1 MGLLDVL
8 GLTATGQ
15 IVVGAAKP
23 GEGSAAS
30 AAKTLP
36 IWQKAK
42 DKAGGQISQLQS
54 ALRETGHPL
63 LMRIADQGLNGIT
76 DRLQVGLQT
85 ALMEFD
91 GAVAGHRI
99 RQRDKALEAVADF
112 KKFLA
117 DDPGLPLLAVNPL
130 GVTMTLR
137 EDLVK
142 AMATLEASLV
152 Y

>member
-1 MGLLDVL
+1 MSLLDVL
-8 GLTATGQ
+8 GLTPTGQ
-15 IVVGAAKP
+15 TGEATAKP
-23 GEGSAAS
+23 GIAS
-30 AAKTLP
+30 AAPATKTLP

-91 GAVAGHRI
+91 GAAAGQRK
-99 RQRDKALEAVADF
+99 RQRDKAQQAVADF

-117 DDPGLPLLAVNPL
+117 DDPGLPLLALNPL
-130 GVTMTLR
+130 GVTVTLR
-137 EDLVK
+137 EDLAR
-142 AMATLEASLV
+142 AMQTLEQSLV
-152 Y
+152 D